1 MKVIFT
7 NSEFWHVHEIS
18 ILFIAL
24 NHISS
29 NAFLYNHSNIASSEL
44 FQSSLSCDFTKDF
57 ESKINIKFPTSNV
70 SLRMG

>member
-7 NSEFWHVHEIS
+7 NSEFWYVHEIS

-29 NAFLYNHSNIASSEL
+29 NAFLYNYSNIASSEL
-44 FQSSLSCDFTKDF
+44 FQSSLSCDLPKTLNLK
-57 ESKINIKFPTSNV
+57 
-70 SLRMG
+70 